1 MGLAVGD
8 PAGELLAPGLSVP
21 VEESVLTE
29 ARIPVL
35 LGLCVRL
42 AVGDPAG
49 ELLAP
54 GLSVPV
60 EESVLSGARLPVLLG
75 L

>member
-8 PAGELLAPGLSVP
+8 
-21 VEESVLTE
+21 T
-29 ARIPVL
+29 
-35 LGLCVRL
+35 
-42 AVGDPAG
+42 AG

-60 EESVLSGARLPVLLG
+60 EESVLSGARIPVLLG
-75 L
+75 LCVGLAVPDTGGVRVLMPVGEMERLCEGLPETEEDPV